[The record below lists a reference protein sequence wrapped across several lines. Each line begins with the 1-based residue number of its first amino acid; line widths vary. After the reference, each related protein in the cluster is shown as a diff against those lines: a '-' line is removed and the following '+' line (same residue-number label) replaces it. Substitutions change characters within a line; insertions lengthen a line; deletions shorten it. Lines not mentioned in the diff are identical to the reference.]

1 MLLVC
6 CVLFAQFVSTQAL
19 TLHAI
24 KDVRAQHAV
33 EKWGIEIWPG
43 AETRLINLE
52 IMRSRDVDLS
62 NSGEPHSV
70 STRHQRGVVT
80 ASLKKFCLTIRYRTP
95 SS

>member
-24 KDVRAQHAV
+24 KDIRARHAV
-33 EKWGIEIWPG
+33 ENWGIEILPG
-43 AETRLINLE
+43 AATRLIDLE
-52 IMRSRDVDLS
+52 IKCSGDADLS

-70 STRHQRGVVT
+70 TT
-80 ASLKKFCLTIRYRTP
+80 
-95 SS
+95 